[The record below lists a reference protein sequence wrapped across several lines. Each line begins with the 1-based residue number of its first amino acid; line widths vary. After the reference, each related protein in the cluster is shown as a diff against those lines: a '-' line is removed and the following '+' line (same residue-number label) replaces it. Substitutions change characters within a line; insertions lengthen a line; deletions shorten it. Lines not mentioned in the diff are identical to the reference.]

1 MSILHRKYIPIVVA
15 ILAFVFVV
23 CISLFFFVCIKHR
36 PIESALFPL
45 FFISV
50 FTFSI
55 LAISLSLFS
64 IISRWRN
71 KSCTRFQFVR
81 ICKDMPNSWNLG
93 VLLFCIV
100 VFSWLVFLACVF
112 FYDRE
117 NLYDWFHS
125 VLFPLPV
132 TLLPFFLTIILCRFS
147 ISYCKNKFVQP
158 IRTDGPASH
167 MAKYN
172 TPIFGGV
179 AFVLSC
185 LITYALTYRGFYST
199 TDGAILNVMC
209 VVVLVSFA
217 LIGFID
223 DILKITKKSSNG
235 MSGKLRFCLECLIS
249 IVVYL
254 QVKDVINSVVNIP
267 YIGQV
272 DFGIFFIPWFV
283 FIITGTANAVNL
295 TDGLDGLVTVPAVLI
310 LMSFGTIYFLFDI
323 LYIFGILNYD
333 TFKILNYAISVRDVG
348 FALLMTI
355 PLIFSCLGFLTL
367 NTKPAKIFM
376 GDTGSLALGGAI
388 GYTALVLKCE
398 FALAFI
404 GLIFVLET
412 LSVIIQVVSFKLRK
426 KRVFKMAPLH
436 HHFELLGWSETKIV
450 LSAWTISSILLLIY
464 VILRFYN
471 HL

>member
-15 ILAFVFVV
+15 ILAFVFVI

-172 TPIFGGV
+172 TPIFF
-179 AFVLSC
+179 ADCSTP
-185 LITYALTYRGFYST
+185 IT
-199 TDGAILNVMC
+199 
-209 VVVLVSFA
+209 
-217 LIGFID
+217 
-223 DILKITKKSSNG
+223 LKYVNTVSSNFSLKNTNKLTQNG
-235 MSGKLRFCLECLIS
+235 TLLNNLIKDTSVINANFRKSGKIH
-249 IVVYL
+249 
-254 QVKDVINSVVNIP
+254 
-267 YIGQV
+267 
-272 DFGIFFIPWFV
+272 
-283 FIITGTANAVNL
+283 
-295 TDGLDGLVTVPAVLI
+295 
-310 LMSFGTIYFLFDI
+310 
-323 LYIFGILNYD
+323 
-333 TFKILNYAISVRDVG
+333 
-348 FALLMTI
+348 
-355 PLIFSCLGFLTL
+355 
-367 NTKPAKIFM
+367 
-376 GDTGSLALGGAI
+376 
-388 GYTALVLKCE
+388 LKY
-398 FALAFI
+398 
-404 GLIFVLET
+404 
-412 LSVIIQVVSFKLRK
+412 S
-426 KRVFKMAPLH
+426 
-436 HHFELLGWSETKIV
+436 
-450 LSAWTISSILLLIY
+450 
-464 VILRFYN
+464 
-471 HL
+471 

>member
-1 MSILHRKYIPIVVA
+1 MSILHRKHMPIVVA
-15 ILAFVFVV
+15 ILAFVFVI
-23 CISLFFFVCIKHR
+23 CISLFFFVCIKHLT
-36 PIESALFPL
+36 IESALFPL

-50 FTFSI
+50 FIFSI

-295 TDGLDGLVTVPAVLI
+295 TNGFNGLVIVPIVLI
-310 LMSFGTIYFLFDI
+310 LILFNIIVPPFLPGHGYPSYCAV
-323 LYIFGILNYD
+323 LTL
-333 TFKILNYAISVRDVG
+333 
-348 FALLMTI
+348 

>member
-1 MSILHRKYIPIVVA
+1 MVTLKLWHLIVCYMLPIV
-15 ILAFVFVV
+15 L
-23 CISLFFFVCIKHR
+23 
-36 PIESALFPL
+36 
-45 FFISV
+45 SV
-50 FTFSI
+50 YSI
-55 LAISLSLFS
+55 VP
-64 IISRWRN
+64 RW
-71 KSCTRFQFVR
+71 KKQCTSNFLY
-81 ICKDMPNSWNLG
+81 KDMPSSWNIG
-93 VLLFCIV
+93 FLLSCIITAAILMLFV
-100 VFSWLVFLACVF
+100 
-112 FYDRE
+112 
-117 NLYDWFHS
+117 S
-125 VLFPLPV
+125 VLNTYCECDVLCMFIIALPFAY
-132 TLLPFFLTIILCRFS
+132 TLLPFFLTIILCRLF
-147 ISYCKNKFVQP
+147 ISCYKNNSKT
-158 IRTDGPASH
+158 IKINECTSNSA
-167 MAKYN
+167 
-172 TPIFGGV
+172 PIFGGV
-179 AFVLSC
+179 AFVLSS
-185 LITYALTYRGFYST
+185 LAIYITTFYIYLLFCKDKDYIT
-199 TDGAILNVMC
+199 MIVMY

-223 DILKITKKSSNG
+223 DRLKRKSSNG

-295 TDGLDGLVTVPAVLI
+295 TNGFNGLVIVPIVLI
-310 LMSFGTIYFLFDI
+310 LILFNIIVPPFLPGHGYPSYCAV
-323 LYIFGILNYD
+323 LTL
-333 TFKILNYAISVRDVG
+333 
-348 FALLMTI
+348 

-412 LSVIIQVVSFKLRK
+412 LSVIIQVVSFKLHK

-436 HHFELLGWSETKIV
+436 HNFELLGWSETKIV
-450 LSAWTISSILLLIY
+450 LSAWITSFILFLIY
-464 VILRFYN
+464 VTLFYN
-471 HL
+471 VDYINNIFKSIFF